1 MANFAT
7 TYVSHAQVHTRF
19 CQFYTTVCFC
29 VFHFKSETHKE
40 LRIEVVQLQNENMPN
55 KFCFHVATISPLGK
69 TKRNST
75 T

>member
-29 VFHFKSETHKE
+29 VFHFKSETP
-40 LRIEVVQLQNENMPN
+40 RIKNRSGAITE
-55 KFCFHVATISPLGK
+55 
-69 TKRNST
+69 
-75 T
+75 

>member
-1 MANFAT
+1 MPKFTLVSVNFT
-7 TYVSHAQVHTRF
+7 QQS
-19 CQFYTTVCFC
+19 
-29 VFHFKSETHKE
+29 VFVFFTLNQKLKE